1 MVCIEKIQLLKESI
15 FFTNVNIYVTVVLK
29 SLGLMHQNRVKFSS
43 GITLCGMN
51 FSSFQDSD
59 IVNNTFSPASF
70 AEERKKTEGW
80 ASDSTPAWE
89 RLGGVAERCKCPSP
103 QGLHH
108 SSFLYYVSASR
119 RQSWWLSYKLLLI
132 LPIEIKFGNN
142 NCKPP
147 L

>member
-70 AEERKKTEGW
+70 AEERKKTEG
-80 ASDSTPAWE
+80 
-89 RLGGVAERCKCPSP
+89 
-103 QGLHH
+103 
-108 SSFLYYVSASR
+108 
-119 RQSWWLSYKLLLI
+119 
-132 LPIEIKFGNN
+132 
-142 NCKPP
+142 
-147 L
+147 